1 MQIFTMLK
9 QAGKQGITA
18 PFFRYPK
25 LNMIEMNNR
34 RIKGYPPL
42 DLMVF
47 FIQRSIL
54 GFHSN

>member
-47 FIQRSIL
+47 FMCNSCRL
-54 GFHSN
+54 D